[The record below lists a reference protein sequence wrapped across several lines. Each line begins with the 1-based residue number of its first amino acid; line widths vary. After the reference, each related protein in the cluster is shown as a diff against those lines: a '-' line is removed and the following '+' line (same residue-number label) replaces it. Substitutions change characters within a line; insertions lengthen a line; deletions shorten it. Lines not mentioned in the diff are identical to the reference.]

1 MDKPRSALLQIMESA
16 GRSECV
22 AAMQRIAASSTAT
35 MDELDGLAACL
46 GSSDKLIQ
54 RRAAEALAQL
64 HAAGVRVDGLL
75 LTALRSGAAGQRWGV
90 AFALSLTGSLPA
102 EVRPVLIES
111 MGLDDGDVRWAAA
124 DILLRTTGWDSGPE
138 ELRALLLDGN
148 ANQRKM
154 AAYCLRRLGQKSAP
168 AQAALTTALGDVEV
182 GVRLAAVAA
191 LSRLAVDHGAAAD
204 AIALLVEDRDAG
216 VRRAAAAAL
225 GELSEVSPAASAAL
239 DSAALGDDESLRR
252 AATRSLERLRNRAES
267 RKK

>member
-1 MDKPRSALLQIMESA
+1 MDKPLSTLLQILQSA

-22 AAMQRIAASSTAT
+22 AAMQRISASSTAT

-46 GSSDKLIQ
+46 GSGDKLIQ
-54 RRAAEALAQL
+54 RRAAEALAQI
-64 HAAGVRVDGLL
+64 HAAGGRVDELL
-75 LTALRSGAAGQRWGV
+75 LTALRSGDAGQRWGA
-90 AFALSLTGSLPA
+90 AFALSLIGPLPIEA
-102 EVRPVLIES
+102 RPVLVET
-111 MGLDDGDVRWAAA
+111 MGLGDGDVRWAAA
-124 DILLRTTGWDSGPE
+124 DILLRTPGWDTGPE

-154 AAYCLRRLGQKSAP
+154 AAYCLRRLEQRSAP
-168 AQAALTTALGDVEV
+168 AQAALTTTLGDVES
-182 GVRLAAVAA
+182 GVRLAALAA

-225 GELSEVSPAASAAL
+225 GELSEVFPAASAAL
-239 DSAALGDDESLRR
+239 HSAALGDDESLRR